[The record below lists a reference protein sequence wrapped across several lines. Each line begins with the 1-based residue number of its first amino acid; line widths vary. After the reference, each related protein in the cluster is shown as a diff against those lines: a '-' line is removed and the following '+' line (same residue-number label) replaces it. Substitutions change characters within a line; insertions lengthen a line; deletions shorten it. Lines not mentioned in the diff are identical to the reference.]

1 MGIIGT
7 IFIGLIVGLL
17 ARFLKPGDDSMG
29 WIMTIL
35 LGIGGSLAA
44 TYGGQALGLYQAG
57 EGAGFIG
64 ALVGAVILLLPET
77 DWLELMPKSDQK
89 ALEAMPEIDH
99 DSPEA
104 NGTFTEKGGMK
115 QSKGLPAV
123 MYSTKTVASMNDKDI
138 RIGGYP
144 VPLESD
150 AKGRSTLFFLVPYP
164 GACIHVPPPP
174 PNQLVLVRYPKGL
187 KLEDIYTPLW
197 VTGTLKIEK
206 VSNDL
211 ADAAYALDA
220 AKVRVVQESDL

>member
-1 MGIIGT
+1 MR
-7 IFIGLIVGLL
+7 
-17 ARFLKPGDDSMG
+17 RFV
-29 WIMTIL
+29 MTFLL
-35 LGIGGSLAA
+35 LGSSLVHAA
-44 TYGGQALGLYQAG
+44 D
-57 EGAGFIG
+57 
-64 ALVGAVILLLPET
+64 LPET
-77 DWLELMPKSDQK
+77 DWLDLMPKSDQL
-89 ALEAMPEIDH
+89 ALEHMPEIDH

-104 NGTFTEKGGMK
+104 QGTFTDKGGLK

-123 MYSTKTVASMNDKDI
+123 MYSNKTVSSLNGKQI
-138 RIGGYP
+138 RLGGYP
-144 VPLESD
+144 VPLEAD

-197 VTGTLKIEK
+197 VTGTLKVEA

-220 AKVRVVQESDL
+220 AKVRVVEDADL

>member
-1 MGIIGT
+1 MRR
-7 IFIGLIVGLL
+7 LL
-17 ARFLKPGDDSMG
+17 L
-29 WIMTIL
+29 TLLL
-35 LGIGGSLAA
+35 LGSYLAHA
-44 TYGGQALGLYQAG
+44 D
-57 EGAGFIG
+57 E
-64 ALVGAVILLLPET
+64 LPET

-99 DSPEA
+99 NSPEA
-104 NGTFTEKGGMK
+104 TGTFTEKGGMK
-115 QSKGLPAV
+115 QAKGLPAV
-123 MYSTKTVASMNDKDI
+123 MYSTKTVASMNDKHI
-138 RIGGYP
+138 RLGGYP

-187 KLEDIYTPLW
+187 KLDDIYTPLW

-211 ADAAYALDA
+211 ADAAYALEAD
-220 AKVRVVQESDL
+220 KVRVVEEADL